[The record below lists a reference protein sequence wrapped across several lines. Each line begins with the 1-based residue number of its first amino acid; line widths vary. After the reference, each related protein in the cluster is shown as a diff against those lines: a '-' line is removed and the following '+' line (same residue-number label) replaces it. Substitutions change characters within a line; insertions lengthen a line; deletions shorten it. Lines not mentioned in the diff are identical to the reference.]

1 MWQEIVNIIN
11 EGKKFII
18 TTHLF
23 SEGDAIGTELA
34 LKRFLC
40 GLNKDAVIVNNE
52 ALPAVYRC
60 FDTDRDVKF
69 LRNKDVNINLN
80 DFDAIFIV
88 DVADWS
94 QLGDFADMI
103 KASSITKICI
113 DHHASNP
120 GYADINVIDKDASSA
135 GELIFDLIT
144 FMNGEITLEVA
155 TPLYLSIA
163 TDTGWFKFSNT
174 SAKALKA
181 CSDLIKVG
189 VKSEIIYEQLF
200 QTKQMSYLK
209 LLNLALGILRPEC
222 DGKVVWTKLTKEM
235 VKSSG
240 VPFVDTDVI
249 IDLVRAVK
257 EVEVVII
264 FREIGDR
271 KTKISFRSKHT
282 VDVAKLAS
290 DFGGGGHVRAAGASI
305 NEPIDTAIGNV
316 ISGVREYFEDNVECV
331 SVASSLA

>member
-1 MWQEIVNIIN
+1 MWQEIVDIIN

-23 SEGDAIGTELA
+23 SEGDAIGSELA

-40 GLNKDAVIVNNE
+40 GLNKNAVIVNNE

-120 GYADINVIDKDASSA
+120 GYADINVIDKHASSA

-144 FMNGEITLEVA
+144 FMNGEITLEIA

-181 CSDLIKVG
+181 CSDLIQVG

-209 LLNLALGILRPEC
+209 LLTLALSILRQEC
-222 DGKVVWTKLTKEM
+222 EGKVVWTKLTKDM
-235 VKSSG
+235 IKSSG

-249 IDLVRAVK
+249 IDLIRAVK

-264 FREIGDR
+264 FREIGNR
-271 KTKISFRSKHT
+271 KTKISLRSKHT

-305 NEPIDTAIGNV
+305 PEPIDTAIGNV
-316 ISGVREYFEDNVECV
+316 ISGVREYFEDNAVCV
-331 SVASSLA
+331 PSTNSLA

>member
-1 MWQEIVNIIN
+1 MWQEIVDIIN

-23 SEGDAIGTELA
+23 SEGDAIGSELA

-144 FMNGEITLEVA
+144 NMNGKITLEVA

-181 CSDLIKVG
+181 CSDLIQIG

-209 LLNLALGILRPEC
+209 LLTLALGILRQEC
-222 DGKVVWTKLTKEM
+222 EGKVVWTKLTKDM
-235 VKSSG
+235 IKSSG

-249 IDLVRAVK
+249 IDLIRAVK

-264 FREIGDR
+264 FREIGNR
-271 KTKISFRSKHT
+271 KTKISLRSKHT

-305 NEPIDTAIGNV
+305 PEPIDTAIGNV
-316 ISGVREYFEDNVECV
+316 ISGVREYFEDNAVCV
-331 SVASSLA
+331 PSTNSLA

>member
-1 MWQEIVNIIN
+1 MWQEIVDIIS

-23 SEGDAIGTELA
+23 SEGDAIGSELA

-144 FMNGEITLEVA
+144 NMNGKITLEVA

-181 CSDLIKVG
+181 CSDLIQVG

-209 LLNLALGILRPEC
+209 LLTLALGILRQEC

-249 IDLVRAVK
+249 IDLIRAVK

-264 FREIGDR
+264 FREIGNR
-271 KTKISFRSKHT
+271 KTKISLRSKHT

-305 NEPIDTAIGNV
+305 PEPIDTAIGNV
-316 ISGVREYFEDNVECV
+316 ISGVREYFEDNAVCV
-331 SVASSLA
+331 PSTNSLA

>member
-1 MWQEIVNIIN
+1 MWQKIVDIIN

-23 SEGDAIGTELA
+23 SEGDAIGSELA

-88 DVADWS
+88 DVANWN
-94 QLGDFADMI
+94 QLGDFADII
-103 KASSITKICI
+103 KASSITKVCI

-120 GYADINVIDKDASSA
+120 GYADINVIEKDASSA

-144 FMNGEITLEVA
+144 YMNGEITLEIA
-155 TPLYLSIA
+155 IPLYLSIA

-174 SAKALKA
+174 SAKALSA
-181 CSDLIKVG
+181 CSDLIEVG
-189 VKSEIIYEQLF
+189 VKSEIIYEQLY
-200 QTKQMSYLK
+200 QTKHTSYLK

-222 DGKVVWTKLTKEM
+222 DGKAVWTKITKDM
-235 VKSSG
+235 IKSSG

-271 KTKISFRSKHT
+271 KTKVSFRSKHT

-316 ISGVREYFEDNVECV
+316 ISGVREYFEDDAV
-331 SVASSLA
+331 SVSAASSLA

>member
-1 MWQEIVNIIN
+1 MWQEIVDIIN
-11 EGKKFII
+11 KGKRFII

-23 SEGDAIGTELA
+23 SEGDAIGSELA

-40 GLNKDAVIVNNE
+40 GLNKEAVIVNNE
-52 ALPAVYRC
+52 ALPAVYSC

-103 KASSITKICI
+103 KASSITKVCI

-120 GYADINVIDKDASSA
+120 GYADINVVDKDASSA
-135 GELIFDLIT
+135 GELIFDLIA
-144 FMNGEITLEVA
+144 FMNEDITLEIA

-222 DGKVVWTKLTKEM
+222 DGKVVWTKLTKDM
-235 VKSSG
+235 IKSSG

-257 EVEVVII
+257 EVEVVVI
-264 FREIGDR
+264 FREIGNR
-271 KTKISFRSKHT
+271 KTKVSFRSKHS

-316 ISGVREYFEDNVECV
+316 ISGVREYFEDNAVCASSV
-331 SVASSLA
+331 SSVA

>member
-1 MWQEIVNIIN
+1 MWQEIVDIIS

-23 SEGDAIGTELA
+23 SEGDAIGSELA

-144 FMNGEITLEVA
+144 NMNGKITLEVA

-181 CSDLIKVG
+181 CSDLIQIG

-209 LLNLALGILRPEC
+209 LLTLALGILRQEC

-249 IDLVRAVK
+249 IDLIRAVK

-264 FREIGDR
+264 FREIGNR
-271 KTKISFRSKHT
+271 KTKISLRSKHT

-305 NEPIDTAIGNV
+305 PEPIDTAIGNV
-316 ISGVREYFEDNVECV
+316 ISGVREYFEDNAVCV
-331 SVASSLA
+331 PSTNSLA

>member
-1 MWQEIVNIIN
+1 MWQEIVDIIN
-11 EGKKFII
+11 NGKKFII

-23 SEGDAIGTELA
+23 SEGDAIGSELA

-40 GLNKDAVIVNNE
+40 GLNKEAVIVNNE

-69 LRNKDVNINLN
+69 LRDKNVNINLN

-144 FMNGEITLEVA
+144 HMKGEITLEVA

-174 SAKALKA
+174 SAKALRI
-181 CSDLIKVG
+181 CSDLINVG

-249 IDLVRAVK
+249 MDLIRAVK
-257 EVEVVII
+257 DVEVVII
-264 FREIGDR
+264 FREVGNR
-271 KTKISFRSKHT
+271 KTKVSFRSKHS
-282 VDVAKLAS
+282 VNVAKLAS

-316 ISGVREYFEDNVECV
+316 MSGVREYCEDHEVCV
-331 SVASSLA
+331 PAFSSPA

>member
-1 MWQEIVNIIN
+1 MWQEIVDIIK
-11 EGKKFII
+11 EGKRFII

-23 SEGDAIGTELA
+23 SEGDAIGSELA

-40 GLNKDAVIVNNE
+40 GLMKDAVIVNNE

-103 KASSITKICI
+103 KGSSITKICI

-144 FMNGEITLEVA
+144 FMNGEITLEIA

-174 SAKALKA
+174 SAKAFKA

-222 DGKVVWTKLTKEM
+222 DGKVVWTKLTKNM
-235 VKSSG
+235 IKSSG

-257 EVEVVII
+257 EVEVVVL

-271 KTKISFRSKHT
+271 KTKVSFRSKHT

-316 ISGVREYFEDNVECV
+316 IAGVREYCEDNAVCASSV
-331 SVASSLA
+331 SSVA

>member
-1 MWQEIVNIIN
+1 MWQEIVDIIS

-23 SEGDAIGTELA
+23 SEGDAIGSELA

-144 FMNGEITLEVA
+144 NMNGKITLEVA

-174 SAKALKA
+174 SEKALKA
-181 CSDLIKVG
+181 CSDLIQIG

-209 LLNLALGILRPEC
+209 LLTLALGILRQEC
-222 DGKVVWTKLTKEM
+222 EGKVVWTKLTKDM
-235 VKSSG
+235 IKSSG

-249 IDLVRAVK
+249 IDLIRAVK

-264 FREIGDR
+264 FREIGNR
-271 KTKISFRSKHT
+271 KTKISLRSKHT

-305 NEPIDTAIGNV
+305 PEPIDTAIGNV
-316 ISGVREYFEDNVECV
+316 ISGVREYFEDNAVCV
-331 SVASSLA
+331 SSTNSLA

>member
-1 MWQEIVNIIN
+1 MWQEIVDIIS

-23 SEGDAIGTELA
+23 SEGDAIGSELA

-120 GYADINVIDKDASSA
+120 GYADINVIDKHASSA

-144 FMNGEITLEVA
+144 FMNGEITLEIA

-181 CSDLIKVG
+181 CSDLIQVG

-209 LLNLALGILRPEC
+209 LLTLALGILRQEC

-249 IDLVRAVK
+249 IDLIRAVK

-264 FREIGDR
+264 FREIGNR
-271 KTKISFRSKHT
+271 KTKISLRSKHT

-305 NEPIDTAIGNV
+305 HEPIDTAIGNV
-316 ISGVREYFEDNVECV
+316 ISGVREYFEDNAVCV
-331 SVASSLA
+331 SSTNSLA

>member
-1 MWQEIVNIIN
+1 MWQEIVDIIN

-23 SEGDAIGTELA
+23 SEGDAIGSELA

-40 GLNKDAVIVNNE
+40 GINKDAVIVNNE

-60 FDTDRDVKF
+60 FDTDKDVKF

-80 DFDAIFIV
+80 DYDAIFIV

-103 KASSITKICI
+103 KASSIKKVCI
-113 DHHASNP
+113 DHHASNS
-120 GYADINVIDKDASSA
+120 GYADINFIDQHASSA
-135 GELIFDLIT
+135 GELIFDLIN
-144 FMNGEITLEVA
+144 FMNGEITLEIA

-174 SAKALKA
+174 SATALKA
-181 CSDLIKVG
+181 CSDLIKIG

-200 QTKQMSYLK
+200 QNKHKSYLK
-209 LLNLALGILRPEC
+209 LLSLALSILRPEC
-222 DGKVVWTKLTKEM
+222 DGKVVWTKITKEM
-235 VKSSG
+235 IKSSG

-249 IDLVRAVK
+249 IDLVRAVQ

-264 FREIGDR
+264 FREIGNR
-271 KTKISFRSKHT
+271 KTKVSFRSKHT
-282 VDVAKLAS
+282 ADVAKLAS

-305 NEPIDTAIGNV
+305 NQPIDTAIGNV
-316 ISGVREYFEDNVECV
+316 ISGVIEYFEDDAVCI
-331 SVASSLA
+331 SSAAV

>member
-1 MWQEIVNIIN
+1 MWQEIVDIIN

-23 SEGDAIGTELA
+23 SEGDAIGSELA

-144 FMNGEITLEVA
+144 NMNGKITLEVA

-181 CSDLIKVG
+181 CSDLIQIG

-209 LLNLALGILRPEC
+209 LLTLALGILRQEC
-222 DGKVVWTKLTKEM
+222 DGKVVGTKLTKEM

-249 IDLVRAVK
+249 IDLIRAVK

-264 FREIGDR
+264 FREIGNR
-271 KTKISFRSKHT
+271 KTKISLRSKHT

-305 NEPIDTAIGNV
+305 PEPIDTAIGNV
-316 ISGVREYFEDNVECV
+316 ISGVREYFEDNAVCV
-331 SVASSLA
+331 SSTNSLA

>member
-1 MWQEIVNIIN
+1 MWQEIVDIIN
-11 EGKKFII
+11 KGKRFII

-23 SEGDAIGTELA
+23 SEGDAIGSELA

-40 GLNKDAVIVNNE
+40 GLNKEAVIVNNE
-52 ALPAVYRC
+52 ALPAVYSC

-103 KASSITKICI
+103 KASSITKVCI

-120 GYADINVIDKDASSA
+120 GYADINVVDKDASSA

-144 FMNGEITLEVA
+144 FMNEDITLEIA

-222 DGKVVWTKLTKEM
+222 DGKVVWTKLTKDM
-235 VKSSG
+235 IKSSG

-257 EVEVVII
+257 EVEVVVI
-264 FREIGDR
+264 FREIGNR
-271 KTKISFRSKHT
+271 KTKVSFRSKHT

-316 ISGVREYFEDNVECV
+316 ISGVREYFEDNAVCV
-331 SVASSLA
+331 SSVSSVA

>member
-1 MWQEIVNIIN
+1 MWQEIVDIIN

-23 SEGDAIGTELA
+23 SEGDAIGSELA

-120 GYADINVIDKDASSA
+120 GYADINVIDKHASSA

-144 FMNGEITLEVA
+144 FMNGEITLEIA

-181 CSDLIKVG
+181 CSDLIQVG

-209 LLNLALGILRPEC
+209 LLTLALGILRQEC
-222 DGKVVWTKLTKEM
+222 EGKVVWTKLTKDM
-235 VKSSG
+235 IKSSG

-249 IDLVRAVK
+249 IDLIRAVK

-264 FREIGDR
+264 FREIGNR
-271 KTKISFRSKHT
+271 KTKISLRSKHT

-305 NEPIDTAIGNV
+305 PEPIDTAIGNV
-316 ISGVREYFEDNVECV
+316 ISGVREYFEDNAVCV
-331 SVASSLA
+331 PSTNSLA

>member
-1 MWQEIVNIIN
+1 MWQKIVDIIN
-11 EGKKFII
+11 DGKKFII

-23 SEGDAIGTELA
+23 SEGDAIGSELA
-34 LKRFLC
+34 LHRFLC

-113 DHHASNP
+113 DHHASNL

-144 FMNGEITLEVA
+144 YMNGEITLEIA

-181 CSDLIKVG
+181 CSALIKVG
-189 VKSEIIYEQLF
+189 VKSEIIYEQLY
-200 QTKQMSYLK
+200 QNKHMSYLK

-222 DGKVVWTKLTKEM
+222 DGKVVWTKITRDMIKSAG
-235 VKSSG
+235 VK
-240 VPFVDTDVI
+240 FLDTDVI

-271 KTKISFRSKHT
+271 KTKVSFRSKHT

-316 ISGVREYFEDNVECV
+316 ISGVREYFEDNAVCV
-331 SVASSLA
+331 SAASSLA

>member
-1 MWQEIVNIIN
+1 MWQEIVDIIK
-11 EGKKFII
+11 EGKRFII

-23 SEGDAIGTELA
+23 SEGDAIGSELA

-40 GLNKDAVIVNNE
+40 GLMKDAVIVNNE

-120 GYADINVIDKDASSA
+120 GYADINVIDKGASSA

-144 FMNGEITLEVA
+144 FMNGEITLEIA

-222 DGKVVWTKLTKEM
+222 DGKVVWTKLTKDM
-235 VKSSG
+235 IKSSG

-257 EVEVVII
+257 EVEVVVL

-271 KTKISFRSKHT
+271 KTKVSFRSKHT

-316 ISGVREYFEDNVECV
+316 IAGVREYCEDNAVCAFSV
-331 SVASSLA
+331 SSVA

>member
-120 GYADINVIDKDASSA
+120 GYADINVIDKEASSA

-144 FMNGEITLEVA
+144 FMNEEITLEVA

>member
-1 MWQEIVNIIN
+1 MWQEIVDIIN

-23 SEGDAIGTELA
+23 SEGDAIGSELA

-40 GLNKDAVIVNNE
+40 GINKDAVIVNNE
-52 ALPAVYRC
+52 ALPTVYRC

-69 LRNKDVNINLN
+69 LRNKDVNISLN

-103 KASSITKICI
+103 KASSIKKVCI

-120 GYADINVIDKDASSA
+120 GYADINFIDQHASSA
-135 GELIFDLIT
+135 GELIFDLIN
-144 FMNGEITLEVA
+144 FMNGEITLEIA

-181 CSDLIKVG
+181 CSDLIEIG

-200 QTKQMSYLK
+200 QNKHMSYLK
-209 LLNLALGILRPEC
+209 LLTLALGILRPEC
-222 DGKVVWTKLTKEM
+222 DGKVVWTKITKEM
-235 VKSSG
+235 IKSSG

-249 IDLVRAVK
+249 IDLIRAVQ

-264 FREIGDR
+264 FREIGHR
-271 KTKISFRSKHT
+271 KTKLSFRSKHT

-290 DFGGGGHVRAAGASI
+290 DFGGGGHVRAAGASM

-316 ISGVREYFEDNVECV
+316 ISGVREYLEDDAVYV
-331 SVASSLA
+331 SAASTV

>member
-1 MWQEIVNIIN
+1 
-11 EGKKFII
+11 
-18 TTHLF
+18 
-23 SEGDAIGTELA
+23 
-34 LKRFLC
+34 
-40 GLNKDAVIVNNE
+40 
-52 ALPAVYRC
+52 
-60 FDTDRDVKF
+60 
-69 LRNKDVNINLN
+69 
-80 DFDAIFIV
+80 
-88 DVADWS
+88 
-94 QLGDFADMI
+94 
-103 KASSITKICI
+103 
-113 DHHASNP
+113 
-120 GYADINVIDKDASSA
+120 
-135 GELIFDLIT
+135 LIT
-144 FMNGEITLEVA
+144 YMNGEITLEIA

-181 CSDLIKVG
+181 CSDLIEVG

-249 IDLVRAVK
+249 IDLIRAVK

-264 FREIGDR
+264 FREIGNR
-271 KTKISFRSKHT
+271 NTKVSFRSKHS

-316 ISGVREYFEDNVECV
+316 ISGVREYCEDNEVCI
-331 SVASSLA
+331 SVDNSLT